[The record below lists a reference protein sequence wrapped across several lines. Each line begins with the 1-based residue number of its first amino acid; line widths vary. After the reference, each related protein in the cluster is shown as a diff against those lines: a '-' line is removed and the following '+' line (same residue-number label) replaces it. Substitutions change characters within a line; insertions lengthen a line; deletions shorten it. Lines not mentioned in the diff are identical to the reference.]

1 MNRSLII
8 LVPAL
13 LASAC
18 SDEAASPDGEAGSAP
33 SEVLQGSISDEMI
46 PYDRLRSQ
54 PPLAEILPGEE
65 GSDSAFGSTAPGPGG
80 IEPSP
85 PSADAAA
92 AASTPTAVPAVDEPP
107 TPQTD

>member
-8 LVPAL
+8 LIPAL

-18 SDEAASPDGEAGSAP
+18 SNEAASPDNDGGSAP

-85 PSADAAA
+85 PSADATADDSTPAA
-92 AASTPTAVPAVDEPP
+92 APAVDEPP
-107 TPQTD
+107 TPQRD